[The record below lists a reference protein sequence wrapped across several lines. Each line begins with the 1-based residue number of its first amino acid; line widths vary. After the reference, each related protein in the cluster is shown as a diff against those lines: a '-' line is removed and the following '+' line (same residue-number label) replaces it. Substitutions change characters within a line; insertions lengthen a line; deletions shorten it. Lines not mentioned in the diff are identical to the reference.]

1 MKKMLVVG
9 LSSLVA
15 ACTSNT
21 YVTDVKSE
29 SYVEDYTLTKEA
41 AIVEVEAQSTQTSIT
56 KTEETVVETK
66 LERVVKPVL
75 VTPPSDEQE
84 QKQTRY
90 GYTIQV
96 AAMSNQAKVDSL
108 LKAFTDSTQPVW
120 QNDKVVDGVKWHTV
134 LYGDYATRKEA
145 ANAITVL
152 PEQVRRLKPF
162 VKSIDAIKNSQY
174 PELNKLK

>member
-9 LSSLVA
+9 LSSLAA

-41 AIVEVEAQSTQTSIT
+41 AIVEIEAQSAQRSIT
-56 KTEETVVETK
+56 KTETVVETQRK
-66 LERVVKPVL
+66 QVAKPVL
-75 VTPPSDEQE
+75 VTPPSDDQQ
-84 QKQTRY
+84 QKQIRY

-96 AAMSNQAKVDSL
+96 AAMSSQAKVDNL

-145 ANAITVL
+145 VNAITVL
-152 PEQVRRLKPF
+152 PEPVRRLKPF

-174 PELNKLK
+174 PELSKLK